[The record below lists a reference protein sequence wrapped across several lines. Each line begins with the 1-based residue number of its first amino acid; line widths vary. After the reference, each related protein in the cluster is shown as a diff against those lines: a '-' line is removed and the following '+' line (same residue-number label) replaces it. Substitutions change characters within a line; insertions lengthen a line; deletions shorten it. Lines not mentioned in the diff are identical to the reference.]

1 VTINPNAPVYP
12 EKDISLLPTGE
23 PWIGPSQP
31 QYIDPNFGI
40 PNDQAQPEVDI
51 SLLPGVTGQR
61 GPQGEQGEQGQ
72 DGQDG
77 QDGVAAAVAPLAY
90 SATTKT
96 VSLNQSAIQINASQV
111 SGLPQAL
118 SYFFSFTPDD
128 SRAVWD
134 ITHNLGYYPSVRV
147 VNSVGTEF
155 IGDVVYNSNNRLT
168 ITFSSPV
175 FGTVYLS

>member
-1 VTINPNAPVYP
+1 MTLPPLP
-12 EKDISLLPTGE
+12 EVDVGLLQYGG
-23 PWIGPSQP
+23 PWVGPSTPAYTDP
-31 QYIDPNFGI
+31 QFGI
-40 PNDQAQPEVDI
+40 PNDQAQPEVDTA
-51 SLLPGVTGQR
+51 LLPGVPGQR
-61 GPQGEQGEQGQ
+61 GPQGETGE
-72 DGQDG
+72 
-77 QDGVAAAVAPLAY
+77 DGVVAATAPLAY

-96 VSLNQSAIQINASQV
+96 VSLNQAAIQINATQV

-118 SYFFSFTPDD
+118 SYFYSFTPDD
-128 SRAVWD
+128 SRDVWD

-155 IGDVVYNSNNRLT
+155 IGDIVYNSNNRLT

>member
-1 VTINPNAPVYP
+1 VSINPNAPVYP

-31 QYIDPNFGI
+31 QYLDPNFGI

-51 SLLPGVTGQR
+51 SLLPGVPGQR
-61 GPQGEQGEQGQ
+61 GPQGEPG
-72 DGQDG
+72 DDG
-77 QDGVAAAVAPLAY
+77 QDGVVAATAPLAY
-90 SATTKT
+90 SSSTKT

-134 ITHNLGYYPSVRV
+134 ITHNLGYFPSVRV

-155 IGDVVYNSNNRLT
+155 IGDIVYNSNNRLT

>member
-1 VTINPNAPVYP
+1 MTQPPLP
-12 EKDISLLPTGE
+12 EVDVGLLQYGG
-23 PWIGPSQP
+23 PWVGPSTPAYTDP
-31 QYIDPNFGI
+31 QFGI
-40 PNDQAQPEVDI
+40 PNDQGQPEVDI
-51 SLLPGVTGQR
+51 SLLPGVPGQR
-61 GPQGEQGEQGQ
+61 GPQGVAGE
-72 DGQDG
+72 DGE
-77 QDGVAAAVAPLAY
+77 DGVAAAIAPLAY
-90 SATTKT
+90 SPSTRT

-134 ITHNLGYYPSVRV
+134 ITHNLGYFPSVRV

-155 IGDVVYNSNNRLT
+155 IGDIVYNSNNRLT